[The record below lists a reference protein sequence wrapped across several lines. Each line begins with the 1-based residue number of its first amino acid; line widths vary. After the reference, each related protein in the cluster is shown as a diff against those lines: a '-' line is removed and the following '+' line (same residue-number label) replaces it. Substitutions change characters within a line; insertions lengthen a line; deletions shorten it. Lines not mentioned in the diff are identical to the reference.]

1 MRAPSSRA
9 WSNARSR
16 VLDEQQ
22 EAVVAPFRARFPEL
36 NNMLE
41 YRTASPAQAWQR
53 IDAARLAIDA
63 DGPFGAALRE
73 ALPQYGLQVAA
84 GAAALRIVA
93 AKHAGKLDRPGR
105 HGRRA
110 GMAALC
116 LSTATRCSCWSPAN
130 GQALPGTPDFPALV
144 TRCSAAA
151 AATGLHAPA
160 ALAIAVHAL
169 CLALFERV
177 ALGQARNQDRLLT
190 VDDATLTLGSHALTP
205 YAVPRR
211 DWQPPGTPLSAA
223 QCGAGLRQDLGGS
236 LLPDAGVAELNAIA
250 RSVQALTD
258 ERTGPLARADD
269 GDLFQL
275 PLASCLAHGA
285 GSRVLML
292 GLSARETRNHAAL
305 WALEQ
310 RLAHNG
316 PAHAGAA
323 IGIGWNRCEALL
335 RAYRRL
341 FEHEARTARGPAGA
355 PLADL
360 LKPAPSWPTWPNC
373 TTTPHRHA
381 GYATTAAGSWPAIRP
396 CRRARRSL
404 LSAWASCPNWRWPIC
419 SSSWPLCATTTAPP
433 STRARRCW
441 CAWAWTTPRSN
452 ARGSGHGLL
461 RGGRTGIA
469 VAAGGARRAAAGHR
483 RAAPRRR
490 TALMD
495 GCDYIV
501 ENASAA
507 ALAQQVRTLAMRA
520 AHVRA
525 ASQDPHR
532 LAAIRGRRR
541 PRTGRDGQRLAPGQP
556 RLRAA
561 CQ

>member
-1 MRAPSSRA
+1 MDQQRIRIHADVYFLEVAGGAVIRNRNGALELSGAGVYQLLAWIFKSFDGSRSYADTVKAIPAALEKHARAIVTRLVE
-9 WSNARSR
+9 RSFAR

-22 EAVVAPFRARFPEL
+22 ETVVAPFRARFPEL

-53 IDAARLAIDA
+53 IDAARLVIDA
-63 DGPFGAALRE
+63 DGQFGAALRE

-84 GAAALRIVA
+84 GAGALRIVA
-93 AKHAGKLDRPGR
+93 AGTPESWTGLAAMGAAPE
-105 HGRRA
+105 
-110 GMAALC
+110 AALC
-116 LSTATRCSCWSPAN
+116 RHGDALFVLVPGERP
-130 GQALPGTPDFPALV
+130 ALPGTPDFPALV
-144 TRCSAAA
+144 TRYASAAA
-151 AATGLHAPA
+151 PTGLHAPA

-223 QCGAGLRQDLGGS
+223 QCGAGLRPDLGGS

-275 PLASCLAHGA
+275 PLASCLAAGA

-323 IGIGWNRCEALL
+323 GIGWSRCEALL
-335 RAYRRL
+335 RAGRRL
-341 FEHEARTARGPAGA
+341 FEHGARAPHTDPQARALADVPASAELAYLAELHDDGAQARWVRNDCGWFVASHPAMPSGA
-355 PLADL
+355 PVAPFGVGILPELALADL
-360 LKPAPSWPTWPNC
+360 FIKLAFVRYYDSAAFDAGAAVLVRLGLDDAALERALAAAMAGCEAAELALPWLPEAPAVRQPVTVV
-373 TTTPHRHA
+373 
-381 GYATTAAGSWPAIRP
+381 
-396 CRRARRSL
+396 L
-404 LSAWASCPNWRWPIC
+404 
-419 SSSWPLCATTTAPP
+419 
-433 STRARRCW
+433 
-441 CAWAWTTPRSN
+441 
-452 ARGSGHGLL
+452 
-461 RGGRTGIA
+461 
-469 VAAGGARRAAAGHR
+469 RRAAG
-483 RAAPRRR
+483 PR
-490 TALMD
+490 
-495 GCDYIV
+495 
-501 ENASAA
+501 
-507 ALAQQVRTLAMRA
+507 
-520 AHVRA
+520 
-525 ASQDPHR
+525 
-532 LAAIRGRRR
+532 
-541 PRTGRDGQRLAPGQP
+541 
-556 RLRAA
+556 
-561 CQ
+561 